1 MIKIYGVSIS
11 NYFSALKTA
20 LIEKQLDFEEV
31 RTFPSQDEKMLGI
44 SPMGKVPVLE
54 VDGRVLSETNVIFD
68 YLEESAPTPALY
80 PGDPWGRA
88 KVREMIR
95 VLELY
100 LDAPARRHIAAVYF
114 GRQPDPAT
122 VAAVEPEIKK
132 GIRALKT
139 LARFDPYIAS
149 QTFSFA
155 DIAAYFHLGF
165 TNLHTLKI
173 YSLDLR
179 EEVPALGPYLE
190 MLAERPSI
198 KAVDAIMQ
206 RDFKALMSK

>member
-20 LIEKQLDFEEV
+20 LIEKEIDFEEV
-31 RTFPSQDEKMLGI
+31 RIFPSQDEKMLGI
-44 SPMGKVPVLE
+44 NPMGKVPVLE
-54 VDGRVLSETNVIFD
+54 VDGRVLSETHVIFD
-68 YLEESAPTPALY
+68 YLEESFPAPALY
-80 PGDPWGRA
+80 PADPWGRA

-139 LARFDPYIAS
+139 FARFDPYIAS
-149 QTFSFA
+149 KAFSFA
-155 DIAAYFHLGF
+155 DIAAYFHLHF
-165 TNLHTLKI
+165 TNMHTLKI

-179 EEVPALGPYLE
+179 EEIPALGRYLE
-190 MLAERPSI
+190 TLAARPSI
-198 KAVDAIMQ
+198 KAVDAVMQ
-206 RDFKALMSK
+206 RDFKALQSK